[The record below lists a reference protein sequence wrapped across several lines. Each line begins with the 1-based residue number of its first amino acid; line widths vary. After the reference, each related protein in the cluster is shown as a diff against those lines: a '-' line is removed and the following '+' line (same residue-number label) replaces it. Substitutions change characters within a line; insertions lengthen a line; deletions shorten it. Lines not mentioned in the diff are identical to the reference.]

1 LALTSSAVANQKGP
15 NCYPL
20 QDGDCPAKVDIS
32 IVLDGSGSVTE
43 AKFREILNVLADGF
57 FSRFEISQTM
67 TRVQLVVYDGSASV
81 VYRLTAH
88 DDLGSLQAATKAAA
102 YPGGGTLTGNAMKV
116 AREQFI
122 VDMRP
127 DVIKF
132 CLVMTDGASSDSA
145 FEEGEKWA
153 AIAKVTGIAMGTEV
167 TPYQTCQA
175 TKIDTDFPGNDIG
188 TPITGVIDMDAC
200 QMECEKTSLCRG
212 VVYIPT
218 AQQCQL
224 KSDMPDGAETFA
236 PGFNSAKCAPGVS
249 EVTMGDRGGVLVLE
263 EIDQLSTLI
272 DTLVQETCPGEK
284 PFNCEKCRCKALSY
298 WVFDDKYFVPEC
310 NSTDNTHMPKQ
321 CNQGFCFCVDKHG
334 KEIAD
339 TRVPETTELDCNEIS
354 AAASMQDK
362 VCPKKVETEFFKA
375 SCKQNGDFEAIQC
388 MKGPASTRMCWCAL
402 PNGLMIP
409 KTVYSPLTG
418 PIPDCKRHINLAY
431 DCEGREGTF
440 PHPFDLNRYISCKE
454 GGAYAC
460 ACQPGLVYNPS
471 KRVCAYTSKPDA

>member
-1 LALTSSAVANQKGP
+1 MGTIFCQENQAKPAEWRKTESIMALFALLGLLALTSSAVANQKGP
-15 NCYPL
+15 NCYLL
-20 QDGDCPAKVDIS
+20 QDGI
-32 IVLDGSGSVTE
+32 
-43 AKFREILNVLADGF
+43 EIPP
-57 FSRFEISQTM
+57 E
-67 TRVQLVVYDGSASV
+67 
-81 VYRLTAH
+81 
-88 DDLGSLQAATKAAA
+88 
-102 YPGGGTLTGNAMKV
+102 
-116 AREQFI
+116 
-122 VDMRP
+122 
-127 DVIKF
+127 
-132 CLVMTDGASSDSA
+132 
-145 FEEGEKWA
+145 
-153 AIAKVTGIAMGTEV
+153 
-167 TPYQTCQA
+167 
-175 TKIDTDFPGNDIG
+175 
-188 TPITGVIDMDAC
+188 
-200 QMECEKTSLCRG
+200 
-212 VVYIPT
+212 
-218 AQQCQL
+218 
-224 KSDMPDGAETFA
+224 
-236 PGFNSAKCAPGVS
+236 
-249 EVTMGDRGGVLVLE
+249 
-263 EIDQLSTLI
+263 
-272 DTLVQETCPGEK
+272 
-284 PFNCEKCRCKALSY
+284 CEKCRCKALSY

-310 NSTDNTHMPKQ
+310 NTTDNTHMPKQ

-339 TRVPETTELDCNEIS
+339 TRVPETTELDCDEIS

-402 PNGLMIP
+402 PKGLMIP